1 MRASLQAGATLP
13 AARDFPRSRGRE
25 FAPSDFLTKNSSEPK
40 NSIDKPMI
48 ISQAELDSFTNVVQS
63 HPHDF
68 LGIHHASC
76 GNTHG
81 IVVRAYLDDA
91 KSVSVKNKKTGKITP
106 MERLSKDG
114 FFEAWFPRARVIFH
128 YTLIVES
135 YSGATREIAD
145 AYSFWQTISDSD
157 LYLINQGTDHRVY
170 EKLGSHVREI
180 DGVKGVSFAVWAPS
194 ARRVSVVG
202 DFNGWD
208 GRYHAMRMLGASGIW
223 EIFIPGVAVGAKY
236 KFELLNQYDPTP
248 YCKIDPYAISFE
260 PPPNNA
266 CIVADISGFKWNDA
280 AWLEKRDATNW
291 QEKPVSVYE
300 MHLDSWK
307 RVPEEGDRP
316 LTYRELGDELAKYC
330 TEMGFTHVEMLPP
343 TEYPFPPS
351 WGYQVTGFYAPTCRF
366 GSPEDFMVM
375 VDKLHAC
382 GIGVIIDWVPAHF
395 PRDDWGLAGY
405 DGTHLYDHADPRQGT
420 QPDWGTL
427 LFNFGRC
434 EVRGFMTGSALSW
447 LGRFHVDG
455 LRVDAVAAMLY
466 LDYSRKDGEWIPNR
480 YGGKE
485 NIESIEFLR
494 ATNDLVHHYH
504 PGAITIAEES
514 TSFAGVTHPTRDN
527 GLGFD
532 FKWAMGWMHDT
543 LAYMKEDPL
552 NRKFHHNKLTFAM
565 LYQYSEKFMLAL
577 SHDEVVHGKASL
589 INKMPFGDMPTKAA
603 NLRALF
609 GYMWTWPGKKTLF
622 MGGEFGQSHEWKYDG
637 SLDWHLLE
645 YIDHEGV
652 RRAVRDLNKL
662 YRSRPEIAA
671 LDQDYRGFEW
681 INANDGDNSVLSY
694 LRKSP
699 DGKTTWLVVC
709 NFTPVARTYRVGV
722 PEAGRWGEV
731 FNSDAEYYGGSGMG
745 NFGGKDAEP
754 KPWNDRANSLE
765 IALPGLSTL
774 IFELRK

>member
-1 MRASLQAGATLP
+1 
-13 AARDFPRSRGRE
+13 
-25 FAPSDFLTKNSSEPK
+25 
-40 NSIDKPMI
+40 MI
-48 ISQAELDSFTNVVQS
+48 ISEAELQSFTGVVQS

-68 LGIHHASC
+68 LGMHQATVD
-76 GNTHG
+76 GKQG
-81 IVVRAYLDDA
+81 VVVRAYLRDA
-91 KSVSVKNKKTGKITP
+91 KAVSVKNLKTGKATA
-106 MERLSKDG
+106 MTRLSEDG
-114 FFEAWFPRARVIFH
+114 FFEAWYPRTKELFGYR
-128 YTLIVES
+128 LLVES
-135 YSGATREIAD
+135 YAGTRSEIAD
-145 AYSFWQTISDSD
+145 PYCFLPTITDSD

-180 DGVKGVSFAVWAPS
+180 GGVKGVSFAVWAPS

-208 GRYHAMRMLGASGIW
+208 GRYHPMRMLGASGIW
-223 EIFIPGVAVGAKY
+223 EIFIPGVSAGAKY

-266 CIVADISGFKWNDA
+266 CIVRDVSGFSWKDA
-280 AWLEKRDATNW
+280 AWIAARDKTNW

-307 RVPEEGDRP
+307 RVPEEDNRP
-316 LTYRELGDELAKYC
+316 LNYRELGVELAKYC
-330 TEMGFTHVEMLPP
+330 KDMGFTHVEMLPP

-351 WGYQVTGFYAPTCRF
+351 WGYQVTGFYAPTCRY
-366 GSPEDFMVM
+366 GTPEDFMAM
-375 VDKLHAC
+375 VDTLHAN

-395 PRDDWGLAGY
+395 PRDDWALSGY
-405 DGTHLYDHADPRQGT
+405 DGTHLYDHADPRQGA

-434 EVRGFMTGSALSW
+434 EVRGFLIGSALSW
-447 LGRFHVDG
+447 INRFHVDG

-485 NIESIEFLR
+485 NIEAIEFLR
-494 ATNDLVHHYH
+494 AVNDIVHQYH

-514 TSFAGVTHPTRDN
+514 TSFAGVTRPTKDF

-552 NRKFHHNKLTFAM
+552 NRKYHHNKLTFAM

-577 SHDEVVHGKASL
+577 SHDEVVHGKCSL
-589 INKMPFGDMPTKAA
+589 INKMPQPDMSGKSA
-603 NLRALF
+603 NLRALL

-637 SLDWHLLE
+637 SLDWHLLQ
-645 YIDHEGV
+645 YMDHKGV
-652 RRAVRDLNKL
+652 QNAVRDLNKL
-662 YRSRPEIAA
+662 YKESPEIAA

-694 LRKSP
+694 VRKSL
-699 DGKTTWLVVC
+699 DGKTLWVVLC

-722 PEAGRWGEV
+722 PAEGHWDEV
-731 FNSDAEYYGGSGMG
+731 FNSDAECYGGSGQG
-745 NFGGKDAEP
+745 NFGGVDSEA
-754 KPWNDRANSLE
+754 KPWNDRPNSVE
-765 IALPGLSTL
+765 IALPPLATV
-774 IFELRK
+774 IFRKKA